1 MKRIQLRK
9 VRAGSST
16 KRKLVARFSVGVAS
30 GALIL
35 SWGCVSRPKQ
45 VETNPA
51 VRTQRFPQASFDR
64 KIANYRHNLFEEG
77 REIFRYDTFG
87 CEDFWGGKLRLHE
100 AIARKEKGGIGD
112 GLTPRQALQLGLKA
126 DVKKVP
132 RLLLEVLREGAVS
145 FDNPDTTLELLRAD
159 AVVGVKGFWDEKRN
173 LKSIGITC
181 AFCHSTVDDSFMK
194 GIGRRLDGWPNRD
207 LNVGAIV
214 TTAPTL
220 KPFADLLQTNEE
232 QVRKV
237 LLSWGPGKYDAELNQ
252 DGKGFRPDGKTAA
265 TVLPAAFGLAGQ
277 NLHTYSGW
285 GSVPYWNAYVANSQ
299 MYGKGTFFDPRLA
312 HTNQFP
318 VVARSGFANKRD
330 VPDLVTAKLPAL
342 HYYQIS
348 IPAPNPPKDSYDRK
362 AADRGYILFKGQARC
377 ATCHVPPLFSE
388 PGWPMH
394 SGSEIGIDDFQSSR
408 SPDKKYRTTPLQ
420 GLFTRSKGGFY
431 HDGRFGTPKDVVNHY
446 NTHFSLKL
454 SEAQKDDLVEFLK
467 SL

>member
-1 MKRIQLRK
+1 M
-9 VRAGSST
+9 
-16 KRKLVARFSVGVAS
+16 
-30 GALIL
+30 ALICGL
-35 SWGCVSRPKQ
+35 SCSTRPKHVQ
-45 VETNPA
+45 TDPA
-51 VRTQRFPQASFDR
+51 VRAQKFPRGSFDG
-64 KIANYRHNLFEEG
+64 KIASYRKNLFKDG
-77 REIFRYDTFG
+77 QEIFRYDTFG
-87 CEDFWGGKLRLHE
+87 CEDFWGGKMRLHE
-100 AIARKEKGGIGD
+100 AIARKEKGGIAA

-214 TTAPTL
+214 ATAPTL
-220 KPFADLLQTNEE
+220 KPLADLLQTSEE

-237 LLSWGPGKYDAELNQ
+237 LLAWGPGRYDAELNQ

-277 NLHTYSGW
+277 NLHTYAGW

-299 MYGKGTFFDPRLA
+299 MYGKGVFFDPRMKDKG
-312 HTNQFP
+312 QFP
-318 VVARSGFANKRD
+318 VAARSGIADRRTQ
-330 VPDLVTAKLPAL
+330 PDLVTAKLPAL
-342 HYYQIS
+342 HYYQLS
-348 IPAPNPPKDSYDRK
+348 IPAPEPPKDSYDRN
-362 AADRGYILFKGQARC
+362 AAVRGSALFKGQARC

-394 SGSEIGIDDFQSSR
+394 DAKEIGIDDFQAAR

-431 HDGRFGTPKDVVNHY
+431 HDGRFATLLDVVNHY
-446 NTHFSLKL
+446 DRHLSLKL
-454 SEAQKDDLVEFLK
+454 SEDQKQDLVEFLK